1 VFVVF
6 LYTSV
11 AALIVLLYMWDVV
24 FILKHPNYEMLSC
37 RQQYKSRDKSMQY
50 LSGILTDLFADWNR
64 LQGVDVRQKLPALQ
78 QMIDAGDMEA
88 VLQAFREAALVSRR
102 R

>member
-1 VFVVF
+1 MY
-6 LYTSV
+6 LTYT
-11 AALIVLLYMWDVV
+11 Y
-24 FILKHPNYEMLSC
+24 

-64 LQGVDVRQKLPALQ
+64 LQGVDARQKLPALQ
-78 QMIDAGDMEA
+78 AVIDTGDMA
-88 VLQAFREAALVSRR
+88 GVLRAFQEVTQAGRR